1 MYPGV
6 RVQSVSSAVCTSPLQ
21 SVSAVGQRSGH
32 IASAHNASGFQAR
45 LPEPAFGRRR
55 RRRHDDGNDDHDDDD
70 DEDQDE
76 DDYRGRQRRRR
87 RRRRL
92 TTTTTEDDDD

>member
-55 RRRHDDGNDDHDDDD
+55 RRRHDDGNDDHDDD
-70 DEDQDE
+70 EDQDE

-87 RRRRL
+87 RRRL